1 VDPGSALDHNHRLVN
16 PILVHDNANGGDDES
31 LTYGKNGLGP
41 KHTFPDQRSNSHN
54 APNKPGAQTVAGIT
68 TTNSV
73 ETGASVPDD
82 VFYYPDPSAAGKRI
96 NTRKVTG
103 RNTPS
108 AVNAVFNF
116 RNFWDGRAQNVCN
129 GNNPFGA
136 RDKSTHLLVADV
148 AGEKLGPA
156 HVGMIN
162 SALCSQSLGP
172 ILSSVEM

>member
-1 VDPGSALDHNHRLVN
+1 MRRATARAMAMMKGSPAHLM
-16 PILVHDNANGGDDES
+16 GTS
-31 LTYGKNGLGP
+31 
-41 KHTFPDQRSNSHN
+41 
-54 APNKPGAQTVAGIT
+54 APTTGTIT
-68 TTNSV
+68 SNSV
-73 ETGASVPDD
+73 ETTTSVADP
-82 VFYYPDPSAAGKRI
+82 VFSYPDPVDATKRI

-148 AGEKLGPA
+148 AGE
-156 HVGMIN
+156 
-162 SALCSQSLGP
+162 
-172 ILSSVEM
+172 